1 MQSAEVQ
8 PADPIHL
15 LKSDVRDASRLLS
28 YQEARF
34 LVDLYYQVQELRKT
48 CKNQVRSMLSERGE
62 DEEPT
67 SLLRWFSVA
76 HERTEGEIRYC
87 LKKFAESR
95 HMGEWAMAV
104 TGIGPIIAAGLMAH
118 IDIRKAQTAGNIWR
132 FAGLDPTMV
141 WKKGQKR
148 PFNAKLKTLCW
159 KIGESFVKTM
169 NRPTGFYGR
178 LFQERKELEIQR
190 NEAGEFEGQAKA
202 KLEKFKIGKTTEA
215 YKAYSKGRLPKGHI
229 HARSKRYA
237 VKIFLSHWHAE
248 AYRDHFGKEPPAPFA
263 ISQLGHAHMID
274 PQP

>member
-1 MQSAEVQ
+1 MQTLET
-8 PADPIHL
+8 PEPIRL
-15 LKSDVRDASRLLS
+15 LKSDAREAAKLISD
-28 YQEARF
+28 QDARF
-34 LVDLYYQVQELRKT
+34 MVDLYYQVQELRKT
-48 CKNQVRSMLSERGE
+48 CWSQVRSMITESGE

-67 SLLRWFSVA
+67 SVLRWFAES
-76 HERTEGEIRYC
+76 HERTEGEIRYY

-95 HMGEWAMAV
+95 HIGKWAMDV
-104 TGIGPIIAAGLMAH
+104 TGIGPIIAAGLIAH
-118 IDIRKAQTAGNIWR
+118 IDIKKAPTAGHIWR

-141 WKKGQKR
+141 WEKGKKR

-178 LFQERKELEIQR
+178 LFTERKELEIKR
-190 NEAGEFEGQAKA
+190 NEAGDFEEQARE
-202 KLEKFKIGKTTEA
+202 KLKRFKIGKTTEA
-215 YKAYSKGRLPKGHI
+215 YKSYSKGRLPKGHI

-248 AYRDHFGKEPPAPFA
+248 AYRDHFKKEPPKPFA
-263 ISQLGHAHMID
+263 IAQLGHAHMID